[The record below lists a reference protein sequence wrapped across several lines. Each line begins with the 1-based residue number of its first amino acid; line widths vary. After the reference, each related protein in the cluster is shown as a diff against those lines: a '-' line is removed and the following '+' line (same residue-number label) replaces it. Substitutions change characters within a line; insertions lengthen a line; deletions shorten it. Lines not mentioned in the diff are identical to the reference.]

1 MTLQLSAHR
10 QQRPLQPVQARRPV
24 LRPVAP
30 AMAPARASAVARRG
44 TAVGDDVFALGAET
58 VTLARDEALFYE
70 GDDARTVYRVVG
82 GMVRISILLP
92 DGRRHIVDFLQTG
105 DIVGLTAGE
114 THTHTAEAVTPATLS
129 RMPRSRLEAVMDQR
143 PALARKLLAITQAD
157 LVAAHERLLLLGRK
171 SVTERLASFLLILR
185 DRQPADAAA
194 QRQVQLPMGR
204 MDIADYLGLTI
215 ETVSRTFTKLR
226 SGGLIR
232 LLDTY
237 TVEILDP
244 ERLAEIAAAR

>member
-1 MTLQLSAHR
+1 MTLQLSALR
-10 QQRPLQPVQARRPV
+10 QQRPLQPVPMPTPASARRPV
-24 LRPVAP
+24 LRPV
-30 AMAPARASAVARRG
+30 VG
-44 TAVGDDVFALGAET
+44 QFGLVVGDDVFALATET
-58 VTLARDEALFYE
+58 VTVARDEALFYE
-70 GDDARTVYRVVG
+70 GDAARSVYRVVE

-92 DGRRHIVDFLQTG
+92 DGRRHVVDFLQAG
-105 DIVGLTAGE
+105 DIVGLAAGDN
-114 THTHTAEAVTPATLS
+114 HTHTAEAVTPTTLS
-129 RMPRSRLEAVMDQR
+129 RMPRSRLDAAMDQR
-143 PALARKLLAITQAD
+143 PALARKLFDMMQAD

-171 SVTERLASFLLILR
+171 SVTERLASLLIILR
-185 DRQPADAAA
+185 DRQPADEAGLC
-194 QRQVQLPMGR
+194 RVPLPMGR

-244 ERLAEIAAAR
+244 ERLAEIAAGR